1 MSDCRPKL
9 LITCNAVRRGSKI
22 LNLKEIADNALELC
36 EKEGVKVG
44 KLPCFSDGLTCRL
57 HRL

>member
-36 EKEGVKVG
+36 EKKEGVKVG
-44 KLPCFSDGLTCRL
+44 ELPCF
-57 HRL
+57 